1 MSISVVTTFILTGSP
16 ERLREIAE
24 QRAGRTCDAEDMRF
38 ASDTELHMTLYN
50 GIGSAM
56 LHHGDGLAAEYPDV
70 TIRGME
76 YIDCFDDPSFAKW
89 QAGQLVYQADLT
101 TVFAILFPTDTVKD
115 WPGCGAAFWERSPET
130 AAAVADNCPHYDLM
144 PLQQLAEPAPGW
156 GQTSDGF
163 AALFLRLPS
172 TAEAR
177 DGRAVIFYP
186 GRGRATLLEGVDRF
200 GGFGRYRQ
208 MSYGKIA
215 ARCPELRDVLRG
227 CWRSKK
233 DVRRSYK
240 RDWSLHGRAMRKRRR
255 QKVDQTSA
263 ANWWSGKGMDVASGM
278 EFEF

>member
-24 QRAGRTCDAEDMRF
+24 QRAGRTCDAEDISF
-38 ASDTELHMTLYN
+38 ASDTELEMRLYN

-115 WPGCGAAFWERSPET
+115 WPGCGAAFWHRSPGI
-130 AAAVADNCPHYDLM
+130 AAAVADNCPHFDLM
-144 PLQQLAEPAPGW
+144 PLQQLAGPAPGW
-156 GQTSDGF
+156 VQTSDGF

-186 GRGRATLLEGVDRF
+186 GRGRATLLEGVDRL
-200 GGFGRYRQ
+200 GGFARDRG
-208 MSYGKIA
+208 MSYGQIA
-215 ARCPELRDVLRG
+215 ARCPDLRPVLRA
-227 CWRSKK
+227 CWKADEK
-233 DVRRSYK
+233 
-240 RDWSLHGRAMRKRRR
+240 KRR
-255 QKVDQTSA
+255 KA
-263 ANWWSGKGMDVASGM
+263 C
-278 EFEF
+278 